1 MINQMGNSGKI
12 TQIHNND
19 ILLLFYCCCF
29 QGNKAETH
37 LCRFFKAVINIGHN
51 LTLKLLYDPLKEFQE
66 CVATQCSN
74 HNNLKDKKIL
84 DRC

>member
-19 ILLLFYCCCF
+19 RLLHLYCCRF
-29 QGNKAETH
+29 QGNKAEKQFCH
-37 LCRFFKAVINIGHN
+37 FFKAVINIGHN
-51 LTLKLLYDPLKEFQE
+51 RTLKLLYDHLKEFQE

-74 HNNLKDKKIL
+74 HNNLKYKKIL